1 MAYVKTIDRKFYRE
15 LGKQL
20 RKIREHREMTLK
32 ELSEETGLSRSIL
45 DHYELGMNK
54 IKESNLNK
62 ICDALDVSTNLKIEV
77 TIGFIE

>member
-32 ELSEETGLSRSIL
+32 ELSEETGLSREYKPRLFGSL
-45 DHYELGMNK
+45 
-54 IKESNLNK
+54 
-62 ICDALDVSTNLKIEV
+62 
-77 TIGFIE
+77 F